1 MKKTLF
7 LLLFALGSIYAMAQE
22 PYYCTTKGAVLT
34 YTDYDAKGKENGST
48 VNTFKEV
55 TGKDGNYDINME
67 STVNVAGVVTTTE
80 FKMQI
85 RNGSAQIGMGGGA
98 IDVTVSDPELFDIPN
113 KLAVGMKL
121 PLGEAIAN
129 IGGFRV
135 KSTITENE
143 VIDREEITTPAG
155 TFKCYVVKQTSS
167 GRVMGIKSESTIKSW
182 YSRGIGLVKS
192 ETYANGKL
200 SSSSVLTEIKK

>member
-1 MKKTLF
+1 MRKTL
-7 LLLFALGSIYAMAQE
+7 LLFLFALGGIYAMAQE

-48 VNTFKEV
+48 VHTFKEV
-55 TGKDGNYDINME
+55 TGKDGNFDIIME
-67 STVNVAGVVTTTE
+67 STVNAAGVVNKTE
-80 FKMQI
+80 VKVQI
-85 RNGSAQIGMGGGA
+85 RNGSAQIGMGDGT

-113 KLAVGMKL
+113 HLAVGMKL

-182 YSRGIGLVKS
+182 YARGIGVVKS
-192 ETYANGKL
+192 ETYGNGKL
-200 SSSSVLTEIKK
+200 SSSSVLTSIEK